1 MTYTIYGRSGCQ
13 PCQQA
18 KALLESKGEEFKY
31 MDVLDLPKE
40 ELGDFLSKG
49 FKTVPQIFWEETHIG
64 GLDALKQRINKEI

>member
-31 MDVLDLPKE
+31 MDVFALPKE

-49 FKTVPQIFWEETHIG
+49 FKTVPQIFLEGTHIG